1 MILTCKGS
9 KKGITTHSATMVTK
23 VKNFLDKLNP
33 VPFLSK
39 IEQEIRDNERS
50 KLQQEVNRISLALDE
65 YLRNHIKGYHASHN
79 KVYKNFNFVY
89 RSAHGL
95 KKELQIYLNDWI
107 SANCD
112 HLFDCFVDI
121 NVKPEYG
128 FHHHC
133 SSPLR
138 FYLLTICGTYE
149 LLFVPTLPAY
159 IS

>member
-1 MILTCKGS
+1 M
-9 KKGITTHSATMVTK
+9 THSATMVTK

-112 HLFDCFVDI
+112 HLFDCFVDV

-128 FHHHC
+128 FHIDQQLIVYLSDSPNKNKLSNIMLYRVVRFGD
-133 SSPLR
+133 SSI
-138 FYLLTICGTYE
+138 TILHT
-149 LLFVPTLPAY
+149 V
-159 IS
+159 S

>member
-1 MILTCKGS
+1 M
-9 KKGITTHSATMVTK
+9 THSTTVVTK

-50 KLQQEVNRISLALDE
+50 KLQQEVSRISLALDE

-89 RSAHGL
+89 RSAHSL

-112 HLFDCFVDI
+112 YLFDCFVDV

-128 FHHHC
+128 FHIDQQLIVYLSDSPNKNKLSDIMLYRVVRFGD
-133 SSPLR
+133 SSI
-138 FYLLTICGTYE
+138 TILHT
-149 LLFVPTLPAY
+149 V
-159 IS
+159 S

>member
-1 MILTCKGS
+1 M
-9 KKGITTHSATMVTK
+9 THSATMVTK

-128 FHHHC
+128 FHIDQQLIVYLSDSPNKNKLSNIMLYRVVRFGD
-133 SSPLR
+133 SSI
-138 FYLLTICGTYE
+138 TILHT
-149 LLFVPTLPAY
+149 V
-159 IS
+159 S